1 MTIVLIDNGSL
12 EPAATFN
19 LRTVATQLSAAVGVH
34 VHPISWKHS
43 DRISLAALDGDAAAW
58 TLLPWM
64 AAQLAAGERDFVFIP
79 FFISAQGAIGSAL
92 RQDLEKLQTPDT
104 PFRFTFTASL
114 ASTDAIPRIV
124 AARIRQTIDT
134 AGLTLTPPPVIVVD
148 HGGPSPL
155 SAALRNQIADM
166 VRLLLGSTVGP
177 VVAASMEGDEHP
189 HNHPVLADQLRA
201 PGFNSGPVI
210 IALLFLS
217 PGRHAGPGGDIAQI
231 CGAAEL
237 ENPALRC
244 DLTELIGTHP
254 FAADALALALR
265 HTLSQL
271 LPSETSMSDRPTS
284 APTASKPLVK
294 NETIKSESNFLR
306 GHILR
311 DLADPTTG
319 TITEDSSLL
328 TKFHGIYP
336 QDDRDLRNQRRKENK
351 EKAFSFMARIRVPG
365 GVCTPAQWL
374 ALDALAD
381 SHANGTLKIT
391 TRQAFQFHGILKG
404 NLRPAIKAVNAQ
416 LMDTLA
422 ACGDV
427 NRNVMANPNPD
438 QSALHADV
446 LRLAKAI
453 SDHLSPRTR
462 AYHEIWVA
470 DELVAGGEPDHEPLY
485 GTTYL
490 PRKFKTVIAIPPSN
504 DVDIYAHDLGFI
516 AIADESGKK
525 LLGFNVTVGGGLGM
539 SHNQIETYPRL
550 ADILGFCT
558 LDQVVDVAEKVMLVQ
573 RDYGDRTDRK
583 HARLKY
589 TIADRGIVW
598 FRAEVEKRLGYFLG
612 SPRRFEFNSTGDRYG
627 WVEGE
632 HGNAHYTLFIMS
644 GRVKDALKHA
654 LREIATAHTGDF
666 RLTANQNL
674 MIAGV
679 TPAQRP
685 VIEALLKKHGLDT
698 ANSASGLALNAMS
711 CVALPTCGLALAE
724 SERYL
729 PELVKNLEAEI
740 EAAGLRDDAITLRIT
755 GCPNGCGRP
764 YLAEIGFVGRAPGKY
779 NIYLGAAFNGSR
791 CNTLFKASVP
801 VAEIVPLLGPIIRR
815 YALERTPGERFGDFT
830 IRTGYVN
837 HTGTPA
843 DFHEASKVAPAAA
856 PALA

>member
-1 MTIVLIDNGSL
+1 MIIALIDNGSL
-12 EPAATFN
+12 EPAATLN
-19 LRTVATQLSAAVGVH
+19 LRRVAAALTANVGVL
-34 VHPISWKHS
+34 VHPVSWKHS
-43 DRISLAALDGDAAAW
+43 DRIAPAELAGTPAA
-58 TLLPWM
+58 TLKPWM
-64 AAQLAAGERDFVFIP
+64 SAQLAAGERDFVFLP
-79 FFISAQGAIGSAL
+79 FFISPQGAIGSSL
-92 RQDLEKLQTPDT
+92 RDDLEKLQSPAA
-104 PFRFTFTASL
+104 PFRTVFTPSL
-114 ASTDAIPRIV
+114 ASAQVIPPII
-124 AARIRQTIDT
+124 ADRIRQKIQT
-134 AGLTLTPPPVIVVD
+134 AGLTTPPVIVVD
-148 HGGPSPL
+148 HGGPSPT
-155 SAALRNQIADM
+155 SAALRDQVAAQ
-166 VRLLLGSTVGP
+166 VRALLGPAVGP
-177 VVAASMEGDEHP
+177 LVAASMEGEQHP
-189 HNHPVLADQLRA
+189 HNLPLLADQLCKA
-201 PGFNSGPVI
+201 GFDTGDVV

-217 PGRHAGPGGDIAQI
+217 PGRHAGTGGDIAQI
-231 CGAAEL
+231 CQATTSAQ
-237 ENPALRC
+237 PSLRC
-244 DLTELIGTHP
+244 HPTELIGSHPLAVETLTH
-254 FAADALALALR
+254 ALR
-265 HTLSQL
+265 STLAT
-271 LPSETSMSDRPTS
+271 PFSMSAS
-284 APTASKPLVK
+284 ATPAAPASKPLAK
-294 NETIKSESNFLR
+294 NEIIKTESNFLR

-311 DLADPTTG
+311 DLTDTTTG
-319 TITEDSSLL
+319 TITEDSAQL
-328 TKFHGIYP
+328 TKFHGIYA
-336 QDDRDLRNQRRKENK
+336 QDDRDLRNQRRRESK

-404 NLRPAIKAVNAQ
+404 NLRPSIKAINAQ

-427 NRNVMANPNPD
+427 NRNVMANPNPE
-438 QSALHADV
+438 QSALHAET

-470 DELVAGGEPDHEPLY
+470 DELVGGGEPDHEPLY
-485 GTTYL
+485 GSTYL

-516 AIADESGKK
+516 AIADESGQK

-558 LDQVVDVAEKVMLVQ
+558 VDQVVDVAEKVMLVQ
-573 RDYGDRTDRK
+573 RDHGDRTERK

-589 TIADRGIVW
+589 TIADHGIVW
-598 FRAEVEKRLGYFLG
+598 FRTEVEKRLGYTL
-612 SPRRFEFNSTGDRYG
+612 SAPRRFEFTSTGDRYG
-627 WVEGE
+627 WVAGE
-632 HGNAHYTLFIMS
+632 NGNAHFTLFIMS
-644 GRVKDALKHA
+644 GRVKDAFKLA

-679 TPAQRP
+679 TPTQRP
-685 VIEALLKKHGLDT
+685 IIEALLKKHGLDT
-698 ANSASGLALNAMS
+698 ANAASGLALNAMS

-729 PELVKNLEAEI
+729 PELVKLLETEI

-791 CNTLFKASVP
+791 FNTLFRPNVP
-801 VAEIVPLLGPIIRR
+801 VAEIVSLLGPIIRR
-815 YALERTPGERFGDFT
+815 YALERTAGERFGDFT
-830 IRTGYVN
+830 LRTGIVN

-843 DFHEASKVAPAAA
+843 DFHEASKVAPAVA
-856 PALA
+856 PATA

>member
-1 MTIVLIDNGSL
+1 MIVALIDNGSL
-12 EPAATFN
+12 EVAATLN
-19 LRTVATQLSAAVGVH
+19 LRTVAAELTLKVGVP
-34 VHPISWKHS
+34 VHPVSWKHS
-43 DRISLAALDGDAAAW
+43 DRIPLANLDGDAAAW
-58 TLLPWM
+58 TLKPWM
-64 AAQLAAGERDFVFIP
+64 AAKLAAGERDFVFVP
-79 FFISAQGAIGSAL
+79 FFISPQGAIGSAL
-92 RQDLEKLQTPDT
+92 RQDLESLQNPAA
-104 PFRFTFTASL
+104 PFRFTFTSSL
-114 ASTDAIPRIV
+114 AEAEVIPKII
-124 AARIRQTIDT
+124 AARIRQTIEI
-134 AGLTLTPPPVIVVD
+134 ATLTAPPVIVVD
-148 HGGPSPL
+148 HGGPSPA
-155 SAALRNQIADM
+155 SAALRNHIAAA
-166 VRLLLGSTVGP
+166 VRALLGPLIGP
-177 VVAASMEGDEHP
+177 LTAASMEGGEHP
-189 HNHPVLADQLRA
+189 HNLPLLADQLRA
-201 PGFNSGPVI
+201 PGSNTGDVI
-210 IALLFLS
+210 VALLFLS
-217 PGRHAGPGGDIAQI
+217 PGRHAGAGGDIAQI
-231 CGAAEL
+231 CGAAETA
-237 ENPALRC
+237 NPTLRC
-244 DLTELIGTHP
+244 NLTDLVGTHP
-254 FAADALALALR
+254 LAIEALVAALR
-265 HTLSQL
+265 HTLYQPPL
-271 LPSETSMSDRPTS
+271 APASMSATTPP
-284 APTASKPLVK
+284 APTASKPLAK
-294 NETIKSESNFLR
+294 NETIKAESNFLR

-311 DLADPTTG
+311 DLADTTTG
-319 TITEDSSLL
+319 TITEDSAQL
-328 TKFHGIYP
+328 TKFHGIYA
-336 QDDRDLRNQRRKENK
+336 QDDRDLRNQRRRENK

-365 GVCTPAQWL
+365 GICTPQQWL

-404 NLRPAIKAVNAQ
+404 NLRPAIKAINAQ

-427 NRNVMANPNPD
+427 TRNVMANPNPE
-438 QSALHADV
+438 QSALHAET

-462 AYHEIWVA
+462 AYHEIWIG

-558 LDQVVDVAEKVMLVQ
+558 VDQVVEVAEKVMLVQ

-612 SPRRFEFNSTGDRYG
+612 SPRRFEFTSTGDRYG

-632 HGNAHYTLFIMS
+632 NGNAHYTLFIMS
-644 GRVKDALKHA
+644 GRIKDALKPA
-654 LREIATAHTGDF
+654 LREIATVHTGDF

-685 VIEALLKKHGLDT
+685 IIEALLKKHGLDT
-698 ANSASGLALNAMS
+698 ANAASGLALNAMS

-729 PELVKNLEAEI
+729 PELVKLLETEI

-764 YLAEIGFVGRAPGKY
+764 FLAEIGFVGRAPGKY

-791 CNTLFKASVP
+791 FNTLFRPNVP
-801 VAEIVPLLGPIIRR
+801 VAEIIPLLGPIIRR

-843 DFHEASKVAPAAA
+843 DFHEAK
-856 PALA
+856 ALEKTVTATV